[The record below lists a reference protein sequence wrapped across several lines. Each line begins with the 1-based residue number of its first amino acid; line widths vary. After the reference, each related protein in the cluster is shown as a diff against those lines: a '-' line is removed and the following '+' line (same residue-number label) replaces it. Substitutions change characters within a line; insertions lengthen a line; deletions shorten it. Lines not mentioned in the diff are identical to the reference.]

1 MHLNPFSQPTFSSLP
16 IDTPSAGNVFIAD
29 TNRHVIRKYTATS
42 HVVTVYAG
50 TDGSPG
56 FTGDGKRASSAK
68 LNSPIGIAI
77 DFLGNVYFADTNN
90 YRIRRVDWG
99 PGNNRTITTIAGNGL
114 CCWSGSSPTLV
125 KSYLTSDIYG
135 LAVTPYGTLYFP
147 SEMKYSVR
155 AMQVPT
161 SGNLGTT
168 CGNCYLPSS
177 AGSLCCQNSS
187 QIVAA
192 HIALQLT
199 YNSSNKTDSPTS
211 QPSTLPSNQ
220 PSSEPSTFV
229 IHQLTV
235 VAGNPYTS
243 GNSGN
248 GGAATSATM
257 YSPYDVAVDS
267 SNNLY
272 ILDVHYNVVRKVSST
287 TGIITTVAGNG
298 STCNYGYS
306 PSDNGGAYF
315 LMTAQYQN
323 SSSCGDGGAATSAS
337 FNNAYGI
344 AVDVSGNLFIADRG
358 NLVVRKMTVS
368 TGIIS
373 AVAGRGYYTS
383 GVGSCQTC
391 YQTCYQFCCSSCS
404 CGIFNMFYCSNDCG
418 SCGSYQCNSYGC
430 NPYPCGTC
438 SYTTYASGFRGDG
451 GAATSAYLNNPSGV
465 AVDISGNLYVSDTG
479 NNRIRMVASSTQYIT
494 TLVYTGTTGAT
505 YLSNPWRIAV
515 DQTGDTPS
523 QSISTHPINPHS
535 HHTLLTHPLVT
546 PF

>member
-1 MHLNPFSQPTFSSLP
+1 
-16 IDTPSAGNVFIAD
+16 
-29 TNRHVIRKYTATS
+29 
-42 HVVTVYAG
+42 
-50 TDGSPG
+50 
-56 FTGDGKRASSAK
+56 
-68 LNSPIGIAI
+68 
-77 DFLGNVYFADTNN
+77 
-90 YRIRRVDWG
+90 
-99 PGNNRTITTIAGNGL
+99 
-114 CCWSGSSPTLV
+114 
-125 KSYLTSDIYG
+125 
-135 LAVTPYGTLYFP
+135 
-147 SEMKYSVR
+147 
-155 AMQVPT
+155 
-161 SGNLGTT
+161 
-168 CGNCYLPSS
+168 
-177 AGSLCCQNSS
+177 
-187 QIVAA
+187 
-192 HIALQLT
+192 
-199 YNSSNKTDSPTS
+199 
-211 QPSTLPSNQ
+211 
-220 PSSEPSTFV
+220 
-229 IHQLTV
+229 
-235 VAGNPYTS
+235 
-243 GNSGN
+243 
-248 GGAATSATM
+248 M

-373 AVAGRGYYTS
+373 TVAGHGYYSS
-383 GVGSCQTC
+383 GSAYTGVNQCTTQTC
-391 YQTCYQFCCSSCS
+391 YQTCYQTCFDSCCNC
-404 CGIFNMFYCSNDCG
+404 CLVGCDCFW
-418 SCGSYQCNSYGC
+418 CEGSYSCNPHDCNSYGC

-515 DQTGDTPS
+515 DQTGDIPSKSILSIPFPTHLLITPY
-523 QSISTHPINPHS
+523 
-535 HHTLLTHPLVT
+535 
-546 PF
+546 

>member
-1 MHLNPFSQPTFSSLP
+1 
-16 IDTPSAGNVFIAD
+16 
-29 TNRHVIRKYTATS
+29 
-42 HVVTVYAG
+42 
-50 TDGSPG
+50 
-56 FTGDGKRASSAK
+56 
-68 LNSPIGIAI
+68 
-77 DFLGNVYFADTNN
+77 
-90 YRIRRVDWG
+90 
-99 PGNNRTITTIAGNGL
+99 
-114 CCWSGSSPTLV
+114 
-125 KSYLTSDIYG
+125 
-135 LAVTPYGTLYFP
+135 
-147 SEMKYSVR
+147 
-155 AMQVPT
+155 
-161 SGNLGTT
+161 
-168 CGNCYLPSS
+168 
-177 AGSLCCQNSS
+177 
-187 QIVAA
+187 
-192 HIALQLT
+192 
-199 YNSSNKTDSPTS
+199 
-211 QPSTLPSNQ
+211 
-220 PSSEPSTFV
+220 
-229 IHQLTV
+229 
-235 VAGNPYTS
+235 
-243 GNSGN
+243 
-248 GGAATSATM
+248 M

-358 NLVVRKMTVS
+358 NLVVRKMTAS
-368 TGIIS
+368 TGIMS
-373 AVAGRGYYTS
+373 TVAGHGYYSSSQVLT
-383 GVGSCQTC
+383 GDTYACETTC
-391 YQTCYQFCCSSCS
+391 YDTCYDQCCNTCDYNCLCVFGACCCCTTGCDSDLCGISSC
-404 CGIFNMFYCSNDCG
+404 NPHD
-418 SCGSYQCNSYGC
+418 C
-430 NPYPCGTC
+430 NPYTC
-438 SYTTYASGFRGDG
+438 NSGMCPYYYTVYYAGFGGDG

-523 QSISTHPINPHS
+523 QSISTHPINPHF